1 MKNSKKLAL
10 GIVSATAGLAASGV
24 FAADGNTWTGFN
36 VYGGVGYT
44 NLDSKESSHAGSSD
58 ASNTAN
64 FSGTHSK
71 SKITGKLGLGYDF
84 KLAEKMVVGVF
95 ADVNL
100 GSLKTKS
107 DQAWDNGTY
116 TLTTSTKVKDAYSL
130 GAKLGYLL
138 SDNDLLYVSGGAS
151 RAKIKTNF
159 SSRSDYGNANTYGPW
174 DLSSN
179 KSKTGAF
186 VGLGLEHKINQN
198 ISVVGDYRVT
208 DYGSVKTE
216 NFNGYA
222 SPVQSHKV
230 DVKTENLSLNLKY
243 SF

>member
-1 MKNSKKLAL
+1 MKNSKKIAL
-10 GIVSATAGLAASGV
+10 GIVSATASLASAGV
-24 FAADGNTWTGFN
+24 YAADGNTWTGFN

-44 NLDSKESSHAGSSD
+44 NLDSKENIQAGASD
-58 ASNTAN
+58 GDNSAD

-71 SKITGKLGLGYDF
+71 SKLTGKLGLGYDS

-107 DQAWDNGTY
+107 DQAWDNGNY
-116 TLTTSTKVKDAYSL
+116 TLTTTTKVKDAFSL

-138 SDNDLLYVSGGAS
+138 SDNDLLYVTGGAS

-159 SSRSDYGNANTYGPW
+159 SEQNAPW
-174 DLSSN
+174 YVWDMSSN

-198 ISVVGDYRVT
+198 ISVVGDYRLT
-208 DYGSVKTE
+208 DYGSVKTA
-216 NFNGYA
+216 NFNGYS

-243 SF
+243 TF

>member
-1 MKNSKKLAL
+1 MKNTKKIAL
-10 GIVSATAGLAASGV
+10 GIVSATAGLASASV
-24 FAADGNTWTGFN
+24 YAADGNTWTGFN
-36 VYGGVGYT
+36 VSGGVGYT
-44 NLDSKESSHAGSSD
+44 NLDSKETTHAGSSD
-58 ASNTAN
+58 GDYTAD

-71 SKITGKLGLGYDF
+71 SKLTGKLGIGYDS

-107 DQAWDNGTY
+107 DQAWENGNY
-116 TLTTSTKVKDAYSL
+116 TLTTTTKVKDAFSL

-138 SDNDLLYVSGGAS
+138 SDNDLLYVTGGAS

-159 SSRSDYGNANTYGPW
+159 DSEGNYNGPW
-174 DLSSN
+174 VMSSN
-179 KSKTGAF
+179 KTKTGAF

-198 ISVVGDYRVT
+198 ISVVGDYRLT
-208 DYGSVKTE
+208 NYGSVKTE
-216 NFNGYA
+216 NFGYYGDA
-222 SPVQSHKV
+222 QTHKA

-243 SF
+243 TF

>member
-1 MKNSKKLAL
+1 MKNSNKIAL
-10 GIVSATAGLAASGV
+10 GILSATASLTSAGV
-24 FAADGNTWTGFN
+24 YAADGNTWTGFN

-44 NLDSKESSHAGSSD
+44 NLDSKENIHAGSAD
-58 ASNTAN
+58 GDYTAD

-71 SKITGKLGLGYDF
+71 SKLTGKLGIGYDS

-107 DQAWDNGTY
+107 DQAWENGNY

-138 SDNDLLYVSGGAS
+138 SDNDLLYVTGGAS

-159 SSRSDYGNANTYGPW
+159 SSQNGNSNGPW

-179 KSKTGAF
+179 KSKTGVF

-198 ISVVGDYRVT
+198 VSIVGDYRVT
-208 DYGSVKTE
+208 DYGSVKTA
-216 NFNGYA
+216 NFNGYS

-243 SF
+243 TF

>member
-1 MKNSKKLAL
+1 MKNSNKIAL
-10 GIVSATAGLAASGV
+10 GVLSATASLASAGV
-24 FAADGNTWTGFN
+24 YAADGNTWTGFN

-44 NLDSKESSHAGSSD
+44 NLDSKENIHAGSADD
-58 ASNTAN
+58 ANTAD
-64 FSGTHSK
+64 FSGKHSK
-71 SKITGKLGLGYDF
+71 NKATGKLGLGYDF
-84 KLAEKMVVGVF
+84 KAAEKMVVGVF

-107 DQAWDNGTY
+107 DQAWENGNY

-138 SDNDLLYVSGGAS
+138 SDNDLLYVTGGAS
-151 RAKIKTNF
+151 RAKIKTKFNSTGCCNDF
-159 SSRSDYGNANTYGPW
+159 A
-174 DLSSN
+174 LSAD
-179 KSKTGAF
+179 KTKTGAF

-198 ISVVGDYRVT
+198 VSIVGDYRVT
-208 DYGSVKTE
+208 DYGSVKTA
-216 NFNGYA
+216 NFNGYS

-243 SF
+243 TF

>member
-1 MKNSKKLAL
+1 MKNPKKIAL
-10 GIVSATAGLAASGV
+10 GVLSATASLASASV
-24 FAADGNTWTGFN
+24 YAADGNTWTGFN
-36 VYGGVGYT
+36 VYGGLGYT
-44 NLDSKESSHAGSSD
+44 NLDSKETTHAGSSD
-58 ASNTAN
+58 DDYTAD

-71 SKITGKLGLGYDF
+71 SKLTGKLGIGYDS

-107 DQAWDNGTY
+107 DQAWENGNY
-116 TLTTSTKVKDAYSL
+116 TLTTTTKVKDAFSL

-138 SDNDLLYVSGGAS
+138 SDNDLLYVTGGAS

-159 SSRSDYGNANTYGPW
+159 NSTGYNSNYYA
-174 DLSSN
+174 LSAD
-179 KSKTGAF
+179 KTKTGAF

-198 ISVVGDYRVT
+198 VSIVGDYRVT
-208 DYGSVKTE
+208 DYGSVKTA
-216 NFNGYA
+216 NFNSYS
-222 SPVQSHKV
+222 SPAQSHKV

-243 SF
+243 TF